1 MNKNNNL
8 ILGITGASG
17 APAAKLLIEKSPWP
31 VELIAS
37 RWGREVCNRENNDF
51 EALKKIAAVVH
62 DNLNLGASVASGS
75 LPTAGMVILPCSV
88 NTLGKIAAGLAD
100 NLITRAA
107 HCHLKEK
114 RPLVLCL
121 RETPLSLINL
131 ENAARLTA
139 AGAIVMPLS
148 PPFYMFGDSDP
159 RKISLYN
166 LMEAFV
172 DRVLEI
178 LGHSANRNWGD
189 LA

>member
-1 MNKNNNL
+1 MNKNNTL

-17 APAAKLLIEKSPWP
+17 ALGAKLLLEKSPWP
-31 VELIAS
+31 VELIVS
-37 RWGREVCNRENNDF
+37 QWGKDVYKRENNSF
-51 EALKKIAAVVH
+51 SALKKTAAIVH

-121 RETPLSLINL
+121 RESPLSLINL
-131 ENAARLTA
+131 ENATRLTA
-139 AGAIVMPLS
+139 AGAIVMPLC

-159 RKISLYN
+159 QKVSLYN

-172 DRVLEI
+172 DRILEI